1 MMKPDQRFSCLIP
14 LFMTNH
20 LLFCQSRPP
29 SWLLM
34 FAWCHLN
41 SRQKVCGGS
50 PLIHQ
55 SRFIEPGLTSS
66 LNFLPHGWW
75 FMTSHL
81 KAESRWVGGSPWPWG
96 FHGHGATPSS
106 PFLFRIFQKKSS
118 IQRCFFLTSPLKYP
132 MKKNPLWKYHEKI
145 SQESLWILWLN
156 PPLVDSPLAPFAAMG
171 CAGSAVTPRG
181 SDAGHA
187 GHAPEAAGQA
197 APLEAQ
203 GKVVPK

>member
-81 KAESRWVGGSPWPWG
+81 KAESRWVGGL
-96 FHGHGATPSS
+96 HGHGVSMAMGVPLVLHFCFGFSKKNQASS
-106 PFLFRIFQKKSS
+106 GV
-118 IQRCFFLTSPLKYP
+118 FFLTSPLKYP